1 MVKLMAGTSFLVVV
15 FSSFLV
21 DFEIYYESTTN
32 QLRILEHSGNMA
44 ALFS

>member
-32 QLRILEHSGNMA
+32 QLRMLVDFKNLLRIDH
-44 ALFS
+44 